1 MMRATPKDNEK
12 KMPTDYTDYTDWQI
26 GRMGFWGIGG
36 MGNCLSDIF

>member
-26 GRMGFWGIGG
+26 GMMGFWGIGG